1 MKKWNIIWKKNNV
14 ENAVAATTT
23 ATRYEKDIDD
33 DADGNTH
40 LSMGHI
46 VKWIYKNF
54 SFSETDE
61 CGDVAH

>member
-1 MKKWNIIWKKNNV
+1 MKKNNV
-14 ENAVAATTT
+14 ENAVATTTT

-33 DADGNTH
+33 DADGNTL

-54 SFSETDE
+54 FRNRWVWKYSTLM
-61 CGDVAH
+61 GKQ